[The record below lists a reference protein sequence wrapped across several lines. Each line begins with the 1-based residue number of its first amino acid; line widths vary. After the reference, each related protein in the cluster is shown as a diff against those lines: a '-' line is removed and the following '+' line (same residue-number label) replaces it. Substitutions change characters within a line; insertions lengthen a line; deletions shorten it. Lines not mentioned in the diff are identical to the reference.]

1 MAKRKLNRRQSWR
14 IQKVQDERNKRA
26 QRRDDKADE
35 TLNSTDLGE
44 EQLGLVIAHYG
55 TQVDIETLEGSNV
68 GSVQR
73 AHIRANVD
81 ALVTGDKVVW
91 RPGNPT
97 GVVVAMQERESI
109 LQRPDSRG
117 LLRPV
122 AANINFLVI
131 TFAPEPTPYANLI
144 DRYLVAAEHSG
155 LEPVLLLNKTDLITD
170 DNREQLNDM
179 LQIYEEVGY
188 RLIRASTKNEEGMSE
203 LTELLQN
210 NISVFVGQ
218 SGVGKSSLINTLLP
232 DSDIKVGEL
241 SEATAKGKHTT
252 TTAKLFHIPSGGDLI
267 DSPGIREFG
276 LWHMEPED
284 IAAGYIDFEPFLGF
298 CKFRDCS
305 HTEDPGCALQA
316 AVADGKLSER
326 RLTSYHHLVGSLS
339 ELN

>member
-26 QRRDDKADE
+26 ERRDAKADE
-35 TLNSTDLGE
+35 TLNSTDLGA

-55 TQVDIETLEGSNV
+55 TQVDIETLEGSNA
-68 GSVQR
+68 GIVQR

-144 DRYLVAAEHSG
+144 DRYLV
-155 LEPVLLLNKTDLITD
+155 
-170 DNREQLNDM
+170 
-179 LQIYEEVGY
+179 
-188 RLIRASTKNEEGMSE
+188 
-203 LTELLQN
+203 
-210 NISVFVGQ
+210 
-218 SGVGKSSLINTLLP
+218 
-232 DSDIKVGEL
+232 
-241 SEATAKGKHTT
+241 
-252 TTAKLFHIPSGGDLI
+252 
-267 DSPGIREFG
+267 
-276 LWHMEPED
+276 
-284 IAAGYIDFEPFLGF
+284 
-298 CKFRDCS
+298 
-305 HTEDPGCALQA
+305 
-316 AVADGKLSER
+316 
-326 RLTSYHHLVGSLS
+326 
-339 ELN
+339 